1 MAGERRNHGNE
12 SLYKLYACTM
22 NHVSLV
28 CKTWTV
34 QPAAGFLVC
43 FAASSRILVLGGQGD
58 VSQGHRDVFLVMTGM
73 QGAMLTASCCH
84 NMVSLTLVLVPTYA

>member
-12 SLYKLYACTM
+12 SLYKLYACIM

-43 FAASSRILVLGGQGD
+43 FAASSRILVLYLN
-58 VSQGHRDVFLVMTGM
+58 VFGL
-73 QGAMLTASCCH
+73 SRR
-84 NMVSLTLVLVPTYA
+84 SR